1 MTILQALIL
10 GITQGL
16 AEFLPISSSGHL
28 VLLKNFF
35 EIDEGALTF
44 TVLLHVATLIP
55 VFVVFWK
62 DIVTI
67 FKNPFSRFTY
77 LLIAG
82 TIPAV
87 IVALLFGGLI
97 ENLFEGGIFLAIG
110 FFLTGIFLLYAD
122 SVSERGGEGTKTI
135 KTMSYFDALVIG
147 IMQAV
152 AIAPGISRSGSTIT
166 GALSRRLNRESAAR
180 FSFLLSIPAIMGGA
194 VLEVAGIITGRVEI
208 GHFELLPT
216 IFGFLAAM
224 VSGYFAIRF
233 MLKLIKSC
241 KLRYFSY
248 YVFALAAALSIDM
261 IMG

>member
-1 MTILQALIL
+1 MTIIQAIIL
-10 GITQGL
+10 GVTQGL

-35 EIDEGALTF
+35 DIDEGALTF
-44 TVLLHVATLIP
+44 TVLLHIATLIP
-55 VFVVFWK
+55 VFIVFWK
-62 DIVTI
+62 DIVEI
-67 FKNPFSRFTY
+67 LKNPFSRYTY

-87 IVALLFGGLI
+87 IVALLLGDMI
-97 ENLFEGGIFLAIG
+97 ENLFQGGIFLAIG

-122 SVSERGGEGTKTI
+122 TVGAKGGDKTT
-135 KTMSYFDALVIG
+135 KTMSYIDALVIG

-166 GALSRRLNRESAAR
+166 GALSRKLDRSSAAR
-180 FSFLLSIPAIMGGA
+180 FSFLLSIPAILGGA
-194 VLEVAGIITGRVEI
+194 VLELIGIATGSVDI

-216 IFGFLAAM
+216 IVGFIAAM
-224 VSGYFAIRF
+224 ISGYFAIRV

-248 YVFALAAALSIDM
+248 YVFALGAALSIDM